1 MNTSILFKKSF
12 QHAALISV
20 VTLAA
25 FGTSN
30 SFAGKSASADAAAT
44 VFEVIAIERDLG
56 MQFGKFAP
64 GTGGTLIL
72 STADNLVGTGL
83 FLSTDTDP
91 HAATFDV
98 TGTPEASFGVTITSS
113 PLTHT
118 DGTASMAFATHSVD
132 DGLDSSLGQVTDS
145 TLDNIAGNGE
155 KTITVGG
162 ALTVD
167 SDQLAGSYTG
177 SVTVD
182 VEYN

>member
-1 MNTSILFKKSF
+1 
-12 QHAALISV
+12 
-20 VTLAA
+20 
-25 FGTSN
+25 
-30 SFAGKSASADAAAT
+30 
-44 VFEVIAIERDLG
+44 

-83 FLSTDTDP
+83 FLSTDTSP

-98 TGTPEASFGVTITSS
+98 TGTPEASFGVTINST

-118 DGTASMAFATHSVD
+118 DGEASMAFATHSVD
-132 DGLDSSLGQVTDS
+132 DGADASSGQVTS
-145 TLDNIAGNGE
+145 SVLANFLGRGE